1 MKDNA
6 AFVLAKAQE
15 RGRTLGLEYAGAAT
29 PEEAYQLLGVGGAV
43 IIDVRT
49 KPEWEYVGH
58 VPGTELLEWRRYGE
72 RAPDPAFIEEL
83 AKRHPRD
90 QPILFLCR
98 SAARSHSAAELAAK
112 NGFTAAYNILEGFEG
127 TPDDSGQRNR
137 LNGWRKAGLP
147 WVQS

>member
-6 AFVLAKAQE
+6 DFLLARALE
-15 RGRTLGLEYAGAAT
+15 RGRAQGLAYAGAVT
-29 PEEAYQLLGVGGAV
+29 PEEAHQLQGVGGAV
-43 IIDVRT
+43 IVDVRT
-49 KPEWEYVGH
+49 RPEWDYVGH
-58 VPGTELLEWRRYGE
+58 IPGSELIEWRRHGE
-72 RAPDPAFIEEL
+72 PAPNPAFIEEL

-112 NGFTAAYNILEGFEG
+112 NGFTASFNILEGFEG
-127 TPDDSGQRNR
+127 APDEYGQRSR
-137 LNGWRKAGLP
+137 LDGWRKAGLP